1 MNLFN
6 IKDKVAVIT
15 GGTGVLGSSIAEHLA
30 ASGAKIVIFRTQ
42 SGNNRPKHQHS

>member
-6 IKDKVAVIT
+6 IKNKVAVIT

-30 ASGAKIVIFRTQ
+30 SSGAKIVILGKP
-42 SGNNRPKHQHS
+42 GNN